1 MTITDFC
8 DEINNYF
15 VRDRKFGTFTIT
27 DGALTDADDFLS
39 ENQYFRIVGS
49 IFNDGVYK
57 YPTTELTDETF
68 DGAIWAMAVPPA
80 ALALFE
86 DIQEWDNKY
95 GNSETANSPFQ
106 SENFGSSGYSYT
118 LKTGGSN
125 STSTADPTT
134 WQGHF
139 KYRLN
144 RWRKI

>member
-15 VRDRKFGTFTIT
+15 VSDRKFGTFTIEN
-27 DGALTDADDFLS
+27 GALTGVEDFLC
-39 ENQYFRIVGS
+39 ENQYFRIVNAV
-49 IFNDGVYK
+49 FNEGVYK
-57 YPTTELTDETF
+57 YPTTDLTDETF
-68 DGAIWAMAVPPA
+68 NGAIWAMAVPPA
-80 ALALFE
+80 ALALLE
-86 DIQEWDNKY
+86 DIQEWDDKY
-95 GNSETANSPFQ
+95 GNSETASSPFQ

-118 LKTGGSN
+118 LKTGGSSSTN
-125 STSTADPTT
+125 SADPTT